1 MHVSEDAVASLLDS
15 PTAAIPAAIAQ
26 ITVMARAYTRGNG
39 FQDGEPCEDLAAV
52 INTAS
57 ARLASNGSGNQWR
70 KKVDDVEYE
79 YRSSFQGWTL
89 AELAVLNRYRVR
101 AM

>member
-1 MHVSEDAVASLLDS
+1 MAALLGGHHLSDS
-15 PTAAIPAAIAQ
+15 AIDTAISQ
-26 ITVMARAYTRGNG
+26 ITVMVRAYTRGNG
-39 FQDGEPCEDLAAV
+39 FVDGWPCEELEAV
-52 INTAS
+52 VNTAS

-89 AELAVLNRYRVR
+89 AELSVLNRYRVT